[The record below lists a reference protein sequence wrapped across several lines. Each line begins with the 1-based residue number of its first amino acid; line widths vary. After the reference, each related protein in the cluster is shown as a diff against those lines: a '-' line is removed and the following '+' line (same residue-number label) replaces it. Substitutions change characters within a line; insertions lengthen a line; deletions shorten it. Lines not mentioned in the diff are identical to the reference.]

1 MVGLISWLKGFV
13 RIRVSGLS
21 VERFMNLCGHH
32 NILLWNVVRKESYW
46 EMCISIKAFR
56 ALRPIVRKTGT
67 KVVITEKCGLPF
79 FIHKLGTRKIFVAGL
94 FFSLGFWYIS
104 ANFVWRIEI
113 NGNLQIT
120 EEQLIDYLERND
132 VVIGALKK
140 RIDIEQLEK
149 NIRMEFSEIT
159 WTSIKFDGTV
169 LYLDIKENDGI
180 KVIEQV
186 EEGAYDLVSNTE
198 GEVFSMVVRAG
209 VPKVKQGDSVT
220 VDMVLV
226 EGKIP
231 IYNDDGTVREY
242 LYEKSDADIF
252 IKHTIEYE
260 YSIPL
265 THIEKVYTGR
275 TRGYSFFRIGE
286 KEFSLHGAK
295 PFCMYDSVML
305 ETTPTLIKDLR
316 LPISWGEFTYREY
329 LNTEC
334 LYREEE
340 AKMLLEENLLHFLVG
355 LEEKG
360 VQIIE
365 KDVTIVKNTNEYEIM
380 GNIVVAEPATHLV
393 EINVAEE
400 AIAGSQ

>member
-1 MVGLISWLKGFV
+1 MISLISWLRGFV
-13 RIRVSGLS
+13 RIRVSGLC
-21 VERFMNLCGHH
+21 VERFINLCGHR
-32 NILLWNVVRKESYW
+32 NILLWSVVRKEEYW

-79 FIHKLGTRKIFVAGL
+79 FIHKLGARKIFVAG
-94 FFSLGFWYIS
+94 FIVCFVFWYAS
-104 ANFVWRIEI
+104 ANFIWKIEI
-113 NGNLQIT
+113 NGNLRIT
-120 EEQLIDYLERND
+120 QEQLLDYLEENN

-149 NIRMEFSEIT
+149 NIRMNFTDIT
-159 WTSIKFDGTV
+159 WTSLKFEGTV

-180 KVIEQV
+180 KVMEQA
-186 EEGAYDLVSNTE
+186 EEGAYDLVSHTE
-198 GEVFSMVVRAG
+198 GEVYSMVVRAG
-209 VPKVKQGDSVT
+209 VPKVKQGDMVSVDT
-220 VDMVLV
+220 VLV

-242 LYEKSDADIF
+242 LYVKSDADILL
-252 IKHTIEYE
+252 KHTIEYE

-275 TRGYSFFRIGE
+275 TRGYSFFRIGG
-286 KEFSLHGAK
+286 KEISLHGAK
-295 PFCMYDSVML
+295 PFCMYDSVMV
-305 ETTPTLIKDLR
+305 ETTPTLIKDLH

-334 LYREEE
+334 LYSEEE
-340 AKMLLEENLLHFLVG
+340 AKGLLEENLLQFLVG

-365 KDVTIVKNTNEYEIM
+365 KDVTIVKNTDEYKIM
-380 GNIVVAEPATHLV
+380 GSIVVAEPATRLA
-393 EINVAEE
+393 EIEMTEE